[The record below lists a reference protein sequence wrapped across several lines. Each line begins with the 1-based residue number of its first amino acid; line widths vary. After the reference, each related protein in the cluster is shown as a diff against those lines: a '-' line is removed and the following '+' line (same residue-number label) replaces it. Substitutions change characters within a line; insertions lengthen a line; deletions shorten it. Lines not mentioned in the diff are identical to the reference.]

1 MATEL
6 SRRIKYA
13 MAHLSRK
20 QYTSLLARPNWRRIQ
35 RRDDNIL
42 PNPYGIRRAALRARA
57 SKRIKVMAR
66 PKHVSK
72 KYDPETAPPSYPRI
86 HPKTLE
92 AKITKRIL
100 DLALPQKRTLLANM
114 RFQTSGNITETLWKV
129 QNSRY
134 RRYRYFCN
142 ARLQREA
149 RKRQRILAKLRRA
162 VKPEEWHQ
170 HLESM
175 ERLATPKVPPK
186 PKPIGKKKKW
196 RRVNTQR
203 LEELSTPVSRELP
216 DPKVP
221 LMVPVSA
228 LTYNITERM
237 VELARHREESPLR
250 LPPRILGTVSK
261 AALTAEATPRLI
273 ILAKPAER
281 PAGIETDLREDAFT
295 VSPKALKA
303 RCSRRLKIL
312 ARPKTYRK

>member
-1 MATEL
+1 MASEL

-20 QYTSLLARPNWRRIQ
+20 QYTSLLARPNWRRIK
-35 RRDDNIL
+35 RRDENVL
-42 PNPYGIRRAALRARA
+42 PNPFGIRRTALKARA

-92 AKITKRIL
+92 AKTTKRIM
-100 DLALPQKRTLLANM
+100 DLALPQRRTLLANM

-134 RRYRYFCN
+134 RKYRYFCN

-149 RKRQRILAKLRRA
+149 RKRQRIQAKLRRA
-162 VKPEEWHQ
+162 VKPDEWQQ

-175 ERLATPKVPPK
+175 ERLATPKTPPK

-196 RRVNTQR
+196 RRANAQR
-203 LEELSTPVSRELP
+203 IEELSAPMSRELP
-216 DPKVP
+216 DVRDPFVVP
-221 LMVPVSA
+221 ASA
-228 LTYNITERM
+228 LNYNITER
-237 VELARHREESPLR
+237 VAQLARHRDLPAG
-250 LPPRILGTVSK
+250 LPPRIPGTVSK
-261 AALTAEATPRLI
+261 TALAAQATPRLI

-281 PAGIETDLREDAFT
+281 PAGMETDLREDAFT
-295 VSPKALKA
+295 VSPQALKA
-303 RCSRRLKIL
+303 RCSRRLKML